1 MSNQLKNKVSE
12 ILQNLRAKR
21 AAGVAEA
28 NFRGEFRNVITDQ
41 SLQVEHL
48 LHELG
53 INGGSSVDGIRNGD
67 SDEVTKRAQLGV
79 VREILLT
86 AVQRGANVRLS
97 AANVQDRRTYQTPEY
112 IAAPVQQGSIEAS
125 FYSELIAVNSPATQ
139 NVVTVPRIPVQ
150 EDMGLK
156 KSSELAKADR
166 TRIVTNS
173 KQVAWSK
180 TKRAIE
186 ISDEAVSRNRISL
199 LQIYYEQLGQF
210 IAASLNTD
218 LVTVLTNGDQAD
230 LSESA
235 AVIGIETAYQLKY
248 KDLVRAFV
256 RMMRMGLTPTAI
268 VGSEKMTV
276 DLLDMLENKQRQNVG
291 SPLLSFV
298 PQQRLPE
305 NLPIYTS
312 GAMSATQ
319 FSLVAE
325 NAAFAQET
333 SKALTLESD
342 RDIDAQFDLTVAS
355 METGFWN
362 IRREARLV
370 IDTSLQIDF
379 SKTDNVVETT
389 AGSNFFP
396 SWYKPVK

>member
-1 MSNQLKNKVSE
+1 MSNQLKNRVPD
-12 ILQNLRAKR
+12 ILRNLRAKR
-21 AAGVAEA
+21 AAGEATA
-28 NFRGEFRNVITDQ
+28 NFRDEFRNVITDE
-41 SLQVEHL
+41 SLQVENL

-53 INGGSSVDGIRNGD
+53 INGNSSLDGIKNG
-67 SDEVTKRAQLGV
+67 SADETTKLAQRGV
-79 VREILLT
+79 VKEILLT
-86 AVQRGANVRLS
+86 AVQRGANVKLS
-97 AANVQDRRTYQTPEY
+97 AANIQDRRSYQTPEY

-125 FYSELIAVNSPATQ
+125 FYSELVAVNSPASQ
-139 NVVTVPRIPVQ
+139 KVITVPRIPVQ

-173 KQVAWSK
+173 KQVSWSK

-186 ISDEAVSRNRISL
+186 ISDEAVQSHRISL

-218 LVTVLTNGDQAD
+218 LVNVLTNGDQAD

-235 AVIGIETAYQLKY
+235 AVIGVETANQLKY

-256 RMMRMGLTPTAI
+256 RMIRMGLTPTAI

-305 NLPIYTS
+305 NLPIFTS

-319 FSLVAE
+319 FALVAE

-362 IRREARLV
+362 IRREARLI

-379 SKTDNVVETT
+379 SKTNNIIETT

-396 SWYKPVK
+396 AWFKPVK